1 MTDEEI
7 VKTFKYC
14 TYNRTPEACLK
25 CPLHPKCRTNPV
37 LLETLVIGVLDRQT
51 LRINQFLKEMEGK
64 HDK

>member
-7 VKTFKYC
+7 IKTFKYC
-14 TYNRTPEACLK
+14 TYNRTPEACVDCL
-25 CPLHPKCRTNPV
+25 LFTTCRANPT
-37 LLETLVIGVLDRQT
+37 LLENLVIGVLDRQT